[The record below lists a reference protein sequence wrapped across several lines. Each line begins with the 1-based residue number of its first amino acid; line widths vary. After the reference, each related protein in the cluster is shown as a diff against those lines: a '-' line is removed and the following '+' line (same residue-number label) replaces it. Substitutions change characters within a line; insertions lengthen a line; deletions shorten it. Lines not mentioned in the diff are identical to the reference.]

1 MCSYQKYVHIIA
13 CLARRYAPRVWG
25 PVKMTS
31 IPLPR
36 NANYAQA
43 KGYHPITVLSFM
55 QKMMQKLVARNIR
68 EESLGHVPHI
78 YTNCIES
85 REVN

>member
-1 MCSYQKYVHIIA
+1 
-13 CLARRYAPRVWG
+13 
-25 PVKMTS
+25 MTS

-43 KGYHPITVLSFM
+43 KGYHPISVLSFM

-78 YTNCIES
+78 YTNPHRKQGS
-85 REVN
+85 QLKPQGTM